1 MAALIRN
8 SVMSTKPN
16 PESNGA
22 TKESRLGYQWPKKQI
37 SMKEVTDAAN
47 WKKIKNAEN
56 QISFPGQS

>member
-1 MAALIRN
+1 
-8 SVMSTKPN
+8 MSTKPN

-22 TKESRLGYQWPKKQI
+22 TKESRLGYQGPKKQI

-47 WKKIKNAEN
+47 WEKIKNAEN